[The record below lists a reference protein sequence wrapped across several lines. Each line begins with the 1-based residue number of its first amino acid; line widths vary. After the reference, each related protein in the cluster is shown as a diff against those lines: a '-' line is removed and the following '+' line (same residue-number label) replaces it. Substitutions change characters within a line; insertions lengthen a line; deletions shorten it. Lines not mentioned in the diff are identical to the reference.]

1 MDLDY
6 FKYLLRLL
14 KEEDYKIDDVI
25 KIVNYLLPKDNNGE
39 LLVGYNIYDSGKN
52 ISNYD
57 ICMNEINLSINYARI
72 WIDKNK
78 NMFYDFNMC
87 VKDNEYFEVYM
98 FVFVIVHEIMH
109 SCQNL
114 MANNVILSPSV
125 FVRDGYKKILDN
137 FLLNFNDIYRIRQLF
152 ANIMYQFNRN
162 ISVIERNANVEACML
177 LRDISYQLKNLDIS
191 IMFNNAMNDQLLSG
205 YIYNNRGS
213 FEETYKKMFLMKE
226 YNKLI
231 DDNSLSIEDRIRYG
245 LSIDNEID
253 VKKLILRNDI
263 CKRSDSYGKIFSY

>member
-14 KEEDYKIDDVI
+14 KEDDYKIDDVI

-39 LLVGYNIYDSGKN
+39 LLVGYNIYDNGKN

-57 ICMNEINLSINYARI
+57 ICMNEINLSINYARL

-78 NMFYDFNMC
+78 NMFYDFNLC
-87 VKDNEYFEVYM
+87 VRDNEYFEVYM

-109 SCQNL
+109 SYQNL

-137 FLLNFNDIYRIRQLF
+137 FMFNFNDIYRIRQLF
-152 ANIMYQFNRN
+152 ANIMYQYNRN

-191 IMFNNAMNDQLLSG
+191 RMFNNAMNDQLLSG

-245 LSIDNEID
+245 LPIDDEID
-253 VKKLILRNDI
+253 VKKLILRNNM
-263 CKRSDSYGKIFSY
+263 Y